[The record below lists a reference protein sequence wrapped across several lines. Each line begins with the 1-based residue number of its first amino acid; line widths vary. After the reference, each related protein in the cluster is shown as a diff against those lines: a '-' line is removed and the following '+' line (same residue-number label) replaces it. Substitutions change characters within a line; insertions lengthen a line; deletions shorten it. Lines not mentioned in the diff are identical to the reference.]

1 MLRTLFI
8 VGVLLLAYFTFVSPM
23 LSKIR
28 NVAADKTLQE
38 HILTLEQLR
47 SYDSRSF
54 DKGLS
59 NLKSFFMYYSNTFSG
74 KEALPKLKIHR
85 NKVEHYFQRMVYRL
99 PNDAQMEYDVNN
111 AVHQMIV
118 ILDNYIMEASDRHD
132 EYYFQSTI

>member
-8 VGVLLLAYFTFVSPM
+8 VGILLLAYFTFVSPM
-23 LSKIR
+23 LNKIR

-38 HILTLEQLR
+38 HIVTLEQLR
-47 SYDSRSF
+47 SYDPRSF

-59 NLKSFFMYYSNTFSG
+59 NLKSFFMYYSNTYYG

-85 NKVEHYFQRMVYRL
+85 KKVEHYFQRMVYRL

-111 AVHQMIV
+111 AVHQIIV